1 MKLNNLTLDCFR
13 GATQPI
19 TIHFDPAKPITMVF
33 GENGNGKSTIIDAL
47 TCLLTENRGSIED
60 KSETE
65 QKYLKSIGKSE
76 AKITLDTNGGSFSA
90 SITGNGRT
98 VVKNP
103 EAGHPTLKFLRRKMI
118 VNLIEAKA
126 SERYKELKD
135 FIDVA
140 EIFKCE
146 DELRKA
152 KRSTELD
159 YNSKVSIIAESSET
173 LENAWVEEG
182 SPSTGY
188 LAWAERQAD
197 TDVSVLTAESQ
208 KFSNLKSKWSNII
221 SKYESYTS
229 SKEALAIAELHL
241 REKHED
247 LEAAK
252 LSDAVGDVSLL
263 ELLEKAKTYIEYNVE
278 IDICPV
284 CSNDMEKQTVVES
297 LDSRILTMG
306 VLKTASDAYNLSKTS
321 FDHKKQILDREIL
334 TLNNLLIPY
343 KELIIEFED
352 SQPLIRDFITGF
364 GAESER
370 NILNFVNNK
379 IHLDDLNITINQ
391 NEETKSKALNQHNLI
406 VTQFRSISEN
416 KIRAKN
422 LQALVQSL
430 TDTLEV
436 VDSSRKEFIETE
448 LESISEEVDR
458 LYGSLHPG
466 EQIGN
471 IKLFLKPNAQSSLVV
486 GGSFHGENEIAPQ
499 SLYSESHLD
508 TLGVCIFMALAKKYG
523 DENTILVLDDVMMSV
538 DENHLDRFIELLHS
552 ESTHFSN
559 IIVTTHYRPWRDRY
573 RNNRAPGGSVHFLE
587 LRNWTIENGIKVYN
601 GKLILDELKQL
612 VNNEDDFHREN
623 IASTAGRMLENI
635 LDYLTLKFQCK
646 LARKPKND
654 YTLSELINAFP
665 NNLLRLLK
673 IEHLSKNVSGVYAN
687 VSKTEDLQPI
697 IDKLKGL
704 NAVRNQVG
712 AHFNFDGSL
721 VNDADILEFGRTV
734 IELADLLICPDSG
747 SLPTN
752 SSSGSYW
759 RSSSGSI
766 RLYPIVSP

>member
-1 MKLNNLTLDCFR
+1 MGLNNLTLDCFR

-65 QKYLKSIGKSE
+65 QKYLKSIGKTE
-76 AKITLDTNGGSFSA
+76 AKISLSTNGGTFSA
-90 SITGNGRT
+90 TITGNGRT
-98 VVKNP
+98 IVKNP

-159 YNSKVSIIAESSET
+159 YNSKVSIIADSSET

-182 SPSTGY
+182 SPSASY
-188 LAWAERQAD
+188 LAWAETQA
-197 TDVSVLTAESQ
+197 TLDVSDLTAETQ
-208 KFSNLKSKWSNII
+208 KFRNLKSKWVDII
-221 SKYESYTS
+221 SKYESYIS
-229 SKEALAIAELHL
+229 AKEVLVIAELHL

-252 LSDAVGDVSLL
+252 LSDAVGDVTLL
-263 ELLEKAKTYIEYNVE
+263 ALLEKAKTYIEHNVQ

-284 CSNDMEKQTVVES
+284 CSNDMEKQIVVES
-297 LDSRILTMG
+297 LDSRIATMS
-306 VLKTASDAYNLSKTS
+306 VLKIASDAYNLSKTS
-321 FDHKKQILDREIL
+321 FDQKKQILDREMLAI
-334 TLNNLLIPY
+334 NNLLLPY

-352 SQPLIRDFITGF
+352 SHHLINDFIAGF
-364 GAESER
+364 GEEIEG

-379 IHLDDLNITINQ
+379 IHLDDLNITINL
-391 NEETKSKALNQHNLI
+391 NEEAKSKALSQHNLI

-416 KIRAKN
+416 KLRAEQ
-422 LQALVQSL
+422 LQSLVQSL
-430 TDTLEV
+430 TNALEV
-436 VDSSRKEFIETE
+436 VESSRKEFIETE

-466 EQIGN
+466 EEIGN

-486 GGSFHGENEIAPQ
+486 GGSFHSETDIAPQ

-552 ESTHFSN
+552 ECTHFSN

-573 RNNRAPGGSVHFLE
+573 RNNRAPSTSVHFLE
-587 LRNWTIENGIKVYN
+587 LRNWTLESGIKVYN
-601 GKLILDELKQL
+601 GKLVLDELKQL
-612 VNNEDDFHREN
+612 VINEEDFHREN
-623 IASTAGRMLENI
+623 IASTAGRMLENM
-635 LDYLTLKFQCK
+635 LDYLTMKFQSR
-646 LARKPKND
+646 LPRKPQNN
-654 YTLSELINAFP
+654 YTLSELLSGLSTSLL
-665 NNLLRLLK
+665 NNLKVEHVTKDASGAYTVVEKTVLLK
-673 IEHLSKNVSGVYAN
+673 
-687 VSKTEDLQPI
+687 PI
-697 IDKLKGL
+697 IDRLKGL

-721 VNDADILEFGRTV
+721 ISDADVLEFGKVT
-734 IELADLLICPDSG
+734 IELAELLICPLSG
-747 SLPTN
+747 NLPTN
-752 SSSGSYW
+752 RDSGTYW
-759 RSSSGSI
+759 RSSSGSV
-766 RLYPIVSP
+766 RLYPIISS

>member
-13 GATQPI
+13 GATQPV
-19 TIHFDPAKPITMVF
+19 TIHFDSAKPITMIF

-159 YNSKVSIIAESSET
+159 FNSKVAIIAESSET

-182 SPSTGY
+182 SPSTSY
-188 LAWAERQAD
+188 LAWAETQA
-197 TDVSVLTAESQ
+197 TIDVSDLTAETQ
-208 KFSNLKSKWSNII
+208 KFRNLKSKWSNII
-221 SKYESYTS
+221 SKFESYS
-229 SKEALAIAELHL
+229 SAKEVLVIAELHL
-241 REKHED
+241 REKYEH

-252 LSDAVGDVSLL
+252 LSDAVGDISLL
-263 ELLEKAKTYIEYNVE
+263 ALLEKAKTYIEHNVE
-278 IDICPV
+278 INICPV
-284 CSNDMEKQTVVES
+284 CSNDMEKQTVLES
-297 LDSRILTMG
+297 LDSKIATMS
-306 VLKTASDAYNLSKTS
+306 VLKIASDAYKLSKTS
-321 FDHKKQILDREIL
+321 FDQTKRILDREML
-334 TLNNLLIPY
+334 EFHNLLLPY

-352 SQPLIRDFITGF
+352 SRPLISDFNAGF
-364 GAESER
+364 VEEIEG
-370 NILNFVNNK
+370 NVLNFVNNK

-391 NEETKSKALNQHNLI
+391 NEESKSKALIQHNLI

-416 KIRAKN
+416 KLRAEQ
-422 LQALVQSL
+422 LQSLVQSL
-430 TDTLEV
+430 TNTLEV
-436 VDSSRKEFIETE
+436 VESSRKEFIETE

-486 GGSFHGENEIAPQ
+486 GGSFHGEDQIAPQ

-523 DENTILVLDDVMMSV
+523 DDNTILVLDDVMMSV
-538 DENHLDRFIELLHS
+538 DENHLDRFIELLHL
-552 ESTHFSN
+552 ESTNFSN

-573 RNNRAPGGSVHFLE
+573 RNNRAPGGRVHFLE

-612 VNNEDDFHREN
+612 VNNENDFHREN

-721 VNDADILEFGRTV
+721 VNNADILEFGRTV

-766 RLYPIVSP
+766 RLYPIISP